1 MSFAIF
7 NSEMAIVFN
16 NPDSA
21 DCASVR
27 GESFEFIR
35 RAHEGKTRDGGNLRR
50 HALAESPGGEFN
62 PVPTAVPPMA
72 SSSK

>member
-21 DCASVR
+21 DCASCAARASNLFGAPR
-27 GESFEFIR
+27 GRPVMVEIS
-35 RAHEGKTRDGGNLRR
+35 AAMLSPN
-50 HALAESPGGEFN
+50 PGGEFN